1 MLPEDLRTAL
11 DQVLS
16 GYSPQELSD
25 SVARLT
31 ERYRTNAATGGGTH
45 IRSRA
50 DVAAYAAYRMPATYA
65 AAATAM
71 RQAAA
76 MTPGFRPGSHL
87 DVGGGTGA
95 AIWAAGETWSS
106 IERVTVIEHDPQII
120 DLGRRLARTSGA
132 LRGATWRQA
141 SVRPGLDRSAADLVT
156 MSYALGELPLDQRRE
171 IVRWLAADAAMV
183 IVIEPGT
190 PAGYATV
197 AEARETLVAQGLSV
211 AAPCPH
217 DGRCPIEQGR
227 DWCHFSV
234 RLPRTSLHRRIKAG
248 TLSFEDEKFSYV
260 AATAVPGARAGARI
274 LRHPVKRKGV
284 VSLRLCA
291 GEEGVR
297 DVIVSKRQGDLYRAA
312 RDADWGDG
320 WGDDGLRLGHGNG
333 EGGGS
338 GSAGGPSLEDVD
350 D

>member
-1 MLPEDLRTAL
+1 MLPDALRAAL
-11 DQVLS
+11 DKAVA
-16 GYSPQELSD
+16 GFTPQDLAD

-31 ERYRTNAATGGGTH
+31 ESYREGTAGGAH
-45 IRSRA
+45 IRSSA

-95 AIWAAGETWSS
+95 AIWAAGQTWSS
-106 IERVTVIEHDPQII
+106 IDRVTVIEHDPQII
-120 DLGRRLARTSGA
+120 DLGRRLARASGS

-141 SVRPGLDRSAADLVT
+141 SVRPGLDRPAADLVT
-156 MSYALGELPLDQRRE
+156 MSYALGELPRAERRD
-171 IVRWLAADAAMV
+171 VVGWLARDAAMV
-183 IVIEPGT
+183 IVVEPGT

-197 AEARETLVAQGLSV
+197 AEARQALTALGLTV
-211 AAPCPH
+211 VAPCPH
-217 DGRCPIEQGR
+217 DGPCPIQPER

-234 RLPRTSLHRRIKAG
+234 RLPRGSLHRRIKAG

-260 AATAVPGARAGARI
+260 AATAAGGQRAAARI
-274 LRHPVKRKGV
+274 LRHPVKRKGM

-291 GEEGVR
+291 GEEGVQ

-312 RDADWGDG
+312 RDAAWGDG
-320 WGDDGLRLGHGNG
+320 WPRTD
-333 EGGGS
+333 
-338 GSAGGPSLEDVD
+338 
-350 D
+350 